1 RPRAPSRPRAPRLP
15 GPAMGKKGERGAKEK
30 TAAALEE
37 EARNAE
43 YQCTGVLEQ
52 DFAELCARAGF
63 QEIPKVVMRP
73 HPHAVTPVPPVS
85 AEEPDPQ
92 AEREGQS
99 ILLQTQW
106 KYNYFRPA
114 IQVEQE
120 HEDPR
125 STREI
130 FIRTGWK
137 IEEKML
143 AVFAKCLP
151 ALAHLQAIHLWKVGL
166 TDETFL
172 SLLSILTLALEGNP
186 LPMRSFYKLISE
198 ETNLAHLSLRNN
210 NIDDEAVLLMG
221 QALSSLRGS
230 NKNLVSINLSYNHI
244 TDVGATHIANVRLV
258 GAEQPHC
265 PFGRSPPA
273 VLGPFALTHTEV
285 VERRR
290 LLLEK
295 ECQERC
301 RLPQRHSETKSE
313 RPTSHLSNTAI
324 DKLQAA
330 KTTKATNKKKV
341 RTGDSVFQEPAK
353 KEEKGQVSGAAV
365 VQAAAAAQAKKD
377 DAKQAKKGPCTPL
390 PLQPSVRGK
399 GTKSGN
405 KDKRTQVLEVE
416 VTEPTEMVNPLLEPA
431 EYRDGKVFLP
441 GNRVLIYL
449 NLMRNRITETGLK
462 AFLATVEQQASRV
475 TSGGR
480 GPVGLLR
487 LSLGKNSCP
496 ADSKTLARI
505 QELMMLRDPLPKT
518 GAATRAPEEELAAA
532 L

>member
-1 RPRAPSRPRAPRLP
+1 SPGGFSAPPARLASARAPRLP

-73 HPHAVTPVPPVS
+73 HPHAVTSFPPS
-85 AEEPDPQ
+85 SEPDPQ

-186 LPMRSFYKLISE
+186 LPMRSTPPPLSAPS
-198 ETNLAHLSLRNN
+198 LAHLSLRNN

-244 TDVGATHIANVRLV
+244 TDVGATHIANGLRLNRSLLSLSLAHNQIGDE
-258 GAEQPHC
+258 GATRLAE
-265 PFGRSPPA
+265 

-301 RLPQRHSETKSE
+301 RLVRGGTGRASGGQPGRQGLAHPAQGSPSTRFLLCSSNLARSRCPWSPPQ
-313 RPTSHLSNTAI
+313 
-324 DKLQAA
+324 
-330 KTTKATNKKKV
+330 
-341 RTGDSVFQEPAK
+341 PAQPPL
-353 KEEKGQVSGAAV
+353 GPGAAGSAV
-365 VQAAAAAQAKKD
+365 
-377 DAKQAKKGPCTPL
+377 
-390 PLQPSVRGK
+390 PSFPSLRG
-399 GTKSGN
+399 TRRPRASA
-405 KDKRTQVLEVE
+405 
-416 VTEPTEMVNPLLEPA
+416 PPA
-431 EYRDGKVFLP
+431 
-441 GNRVLIYL
+441 
-449 NLMRNRITETGLK
+449 
-462 AFLATVEQQASRV
+462 
-475 TSGGR
+475 TS
-480 GPVGLLR
+480 
-487 LSLGKNSCP
+487 
-496 ADSKTLARI
+496 
-505 QELMMLRDPLPKT
+505 
-518 GAATRAPEEELAAA
+518 ATRP
-532 L
+532 